1 MTLSIVEQNKKLKI
15 LQQNLHSLIDDS
27 FFQSFDSGRLLYHYT
42 NHQGF
47 SGILTSSSLWA
58 TDSLYLNDSSELSF
72 GFELLKQSMIE
83 KLGEHFDVP
92 NEKDIAEVIVD
103 STFQHLEESSQRIY
117 VTSFCEE
124 GDLLSQWRGYAGAS
138 GVSIGFNYPF
148 FKNTI
153 EKLDYPLGPVEWGLS
168 KVLYGEEAK
177 LLADKISLIAVK
189 ELKIYLQDESNT
201 PRTVGNWHF
210 SRILNSISDIY
221 QYFICSVKH
230 DGFKEEKEWRLIGIE
245 KGIPLVKYRTSATE
259 IVPYIKFKFPDD
271 FYKKYTTGNLEK
283 IAVSTEADDTE
294 RRNIDEE
301 EPHPFDSWQR
311 PKEDCDGPNYI
322 KQIFIGPT
330 AHFKRRKRAVEEVIR
345 SMCYPATSSWFD
357 RPFDDKGPCKDK
369 LSEYYH
375 SDREKLHQFRRN
387 FYFEMPDILQSSTPL
402 I

>member
-1 MTLSIVEQNKKLKI
+1 MTLFINEQNKKLQI
-15 LQQNLHSLIDDS
+15 LQQNLYSLVEDS
-27 FFQSFDSGRLLYHYT
+27 FFQSIDSDQLLYHYT

-58 TDSLYLNDSSELSF
+58 TDSLFLNDSSELSF
-72 GFELLKQSMIE
+72 GSELLKQSMME
-83 KLGEHFDVP
+83 KLDEHFDDP
-92 NEKDIAEVIVD
+92 NEKDIAETIVD
-103 STFQHLEESSQRIY
+103 LTFYSLEETCQRIY

-153 EKLDYPLGPVEWGLS
+153 EKLDYPLGPVEWKLS
-168 KVLYGEEAK
+168 KVLYGEEAR

-189 ELKIYLQDESNT
+189 ELKIYLQNENST
-201 PRTVGNWHF
+201 PKEFGNWQS
-210 SRILNSISDIY
+210 SRILHSIYDIY

-245 KGIPLVKYRTSATE
+245 RGIPLVQYRTSATE
-259 IVPYIKFKFPDD
+259 IVPYIKFQFPDD
-271 FYKKYTTGNLEK
+271 FYKKHTTGQLETVS
-283 IAVSTEADDTE
+283 VSTKADSTE
-294 RRNIDEE
+294 IENISEE
-301 EPHPFDSWQR
+301 ESDLFDGWHP

-322 KQIFIGPT
+322 KQIFLGPT
-330 AHFKRRKRAVEEVIR
+330 AHFGRRKRAVEEVIR
-345 SMCYPATSSWFD
+345 SMCYPTTSNWFD
-357 RPFDDKGPCKDK
+357 RPFDAKGPCKDK

-375 SDREKLHQFRRN
+375 SDKEKLHQFRFN
-387 FYFEMPDILQSSTPL
+387 FYFEMPEILQSSTPL